1 MTVQA
6 EQIVAHEVRARTI
19 YANKIEA
26 SDIRGVLH
34 KVERVKFDTKPGDL
48 RTSSVVAG
56 TIYAD
61 RIVANSVSADRIYVR
76 DIERR

>member
-1 MTVQA
+1 MQA
-6 EQIVAHEVRARTI
+6 DKIEAREVRARTI

-26 SDIRGVLH
+26 SDIRGMLH
-34 KVERVKFDTKPGDL
+34 KVERIKFDAKPGDL
-48 RTSSVVAG
+48 KTSAVVAG

-61 RIVANSVSADRIYVR
+61 RIVANTVSADRIYVR